1 MLGVFVIGV
10 SVNKVFISLLLSL
23 FLTACSSS
31 GSFNIPEMAKP
42 DEANIKFS
50 QLYLRGVFNWWEATP
65 AYRFSQGSNGWYVD
79 VELIADG
86 QPYDFRLSDAQWTP
100 SQSCGAKYK
109 GQPVML
115 ESRIYLVCAQSS
127 ENLQF
132 TPSTTGIYRFTIAPA
147 NKNEISLFISKLN

>member
-1 MLGVFVIGV
+1 MK
-10 SVNKVFISLLLSL
+10 NISLCIFISL
-23 FLTACSSS
+23 FLTACSSK
-31 GSFNIPEMAKP
+31 GSFSIPEVAQP
-42 DEANIKFS
+42 EPNINFS

-65 AYRFSQGSNGWYVD
+65 AYQFRKGSNGWYVD

-86 QPYDFRLSDAQWTP
+86 QPYDFRLSDSTWSP

-115 ESRIYLVCAQSS
+115 ETTLYLICAQSS

-147 NKNEISLFISKLN
+147 SANEITLFIRKL